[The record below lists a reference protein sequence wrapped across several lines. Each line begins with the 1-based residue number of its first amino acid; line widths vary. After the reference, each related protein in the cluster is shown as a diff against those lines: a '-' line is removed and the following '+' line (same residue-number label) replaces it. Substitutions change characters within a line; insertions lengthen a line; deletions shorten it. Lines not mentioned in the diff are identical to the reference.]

1 MLLLEGNMDGL
12 GVLVVGSLLFWIINI
27 IVLIT
32 GLVRLKKNPE
42 SAKKLLIGSGVML
55 LVGAGVC
62 GLILGVF

>member
-42 SAKKLLIGSGVML
+42 SAKKLLIGSGIML

-62 GLILGVF
+62 GLMLGVF